1 MANRIRDFSGQKVGM
16 LTVLS
21 RISGASGGG
30 NVVWACVCDCGSFVA
45 RNSSRLSHSIRT
57 GKKSNCGCEGSNKK
71 HNLTYKAKRLYMV
84 WSSMKARCYR
94 ATCKDFKNYG
104 GRGISVCDDWR
115 NDFSSFYHW
124 AMSTGYTEG
133 ISTIERIDVDGNYCP
148 ENCTWIVNERQ
159 ALNTRKVI
167 FLTAKGKTQS
177 LSDWAAELGMRPNT
191 IKTRLRLG
199 WLVDDALFKEV
210 KR

>member
-1 MANRIRDFSGQKVGM
+1 MANHIRDFSGQKVGKLM
-16 LTVLS
+16 PIAI
-21 RISGASGGG
+21 ISNASGGG
-30 NVVWACVCDCGSFVA
+30 NLMWACICECGNFAA
-45 RNSSRLSHSIRT
+45 RNSSMLSTAIRE
-57 GKKSNCGCEGSNKK
+57 KKNSNCGCEHGNAR
-71 HNLTYKAKRLYMV
+71 HGLTYKAKKLHMV

-94 ATCKDFKNYG
+94 PTCKDFKNYG
-104 GRGISVCDDWR
+104 GRGISICDEWR
-115 NDFSSFYHW
+115 NDFASFHKW

-133 ISTIERIDVDGNYCP
+133 VSTIERIDVDGNYCP
-148 ENCTWIVNERQ
+148 GNCTWIVNERQ

-177 LSDWAAELGMRPNT
+177 LSEWAVELGIRPNT